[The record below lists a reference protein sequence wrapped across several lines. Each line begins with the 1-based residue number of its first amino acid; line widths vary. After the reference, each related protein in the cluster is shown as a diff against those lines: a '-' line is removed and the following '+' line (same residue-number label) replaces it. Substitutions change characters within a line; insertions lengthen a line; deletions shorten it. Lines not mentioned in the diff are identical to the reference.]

1 MKILTNQSIRVVIYE
16 NRFRSNRLLTLLNF
30 CLIFLDD
37 FYEFSCGGFLKSKRI
52 PDEQP
57 RIDVFDDLR
66 DTLAYN
72 VAG

>member
-1 MKILTNQSIRVVIYE
+1 MQSVLILYLQTKE
-16 NRFRSNRLLTLLNF
+16 
-30 CLIFLDD
+30 D

-72 VAG
+72 VAGQHFVFFFEIMGSTILLFF